1 MSPINIA
8 TFYEAAS
15 QIILGCQSMPE
26 VVLAIFKCFLSDR
39 FISHPFFLWRPNKLS
54 AFSSRNMLNSQ
65 SLLQYC
71 MICCRLRSWPVL
83 KKKTLRSLQMATL
96 LLASCT
102 WCLASFCGSLL
113 PSSVWSAPGLHWPS
127 ALWAIGNR

>member
-1 MSPINIA
+1 MSPINIS

-26 VVLAIFKCFLSDR
+26 VVLAIFKCFYQIVSFPTRSSSDVLTSFPLSPVG
-39 FISHPFFLWRPNKLS
+39 ICWTLK
-54 AFSSRNMLNSQ
+54 

-113 PSSVWSAPGLHWPS
+113 PSSVWSAPGLRWPS